1 MQSDGDAIRRV
12 GWVCGAA
19 ILARRMALEAVGGFD
34 EELFIYSEDPDL
46 CLRLSEAGYAIAYF
60 PHASLVHHENATTS
74 GVPERRIYQMER
86 SRAIYSR
93 KHHGAAG
100 EYAVRGMTVAAFTA
114 RAAAAKAL
122 LTVPGGSPAEG
133 ARPLRAGAD
142 DDPRPRDDPPRCP
155 ARHRGRRRRLQR
167 PRGRRQRR
175 LTVAAPETG
184 GASSSIR
191 WMRRVVAS
199 TSSIRMRWPES
210 ATTRRPSGRAAIPI
224 GLPRSSCD

>member
-1 MQSDGDAIRRV
+1 MMANVRAPIKSITLTLQRAFWVQSDGDAIRRV

-34 EELFIYSEDPDL
+34 EDLFIYSEDPDL

-122 LTVPGGSPAEG
+122 LTVPGGSRLKELDPSVPAQMMTHVRATIRPG
-133 ARPLRAGAD
+133 ARPGIEDAAADFNAREDAVSAG
-142 DDPRPRDDPPRCP
+142 
-155 ARHRGRRRRLQR
+155 
-167 PRGRRQRR
+167 
-175 LTVAAPETG
+175 
-184 GASSSIR
+184 
-191 WMRRVVAS
+191 
-199 TSSIRMRWPES
+199 
-210 ATTRRPSGRAAIPI
+210 
-224 GLPRSSCD
+224 